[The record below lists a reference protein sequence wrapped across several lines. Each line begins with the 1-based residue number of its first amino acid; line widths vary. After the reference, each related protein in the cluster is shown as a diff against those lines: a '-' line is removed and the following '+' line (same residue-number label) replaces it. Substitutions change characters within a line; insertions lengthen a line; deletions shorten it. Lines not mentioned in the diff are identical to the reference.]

1 MWARVDRG
9 GKVKPYY
16 EHAGITIYHGDCRDV
31 LPQVGRV
38 DLLLTDPP
46 YSVSVAGSVHH
57 GLPGKGS
64 RNLDFFAGD
73 DDWASMTSL
82 VSERISLAQ
91 EHLNETGSAYI
102 WCGHRQFGNLLS
114 IFEGEGYST
123 RFLVWAKECPPP
135 APPNS
140 GWSSGAE
147 LCVYA
152 YKPGRTWN
160 GKWQTNNVLTYD
172 SYRYGQPGKVDH
184 PTQKPLDM
192 IQNLM
197 ALTSS
202 QNALILDPFMGSG
215 TTLVAAKNLGRKA
228 IGIEIEERYCEIAAK
243 RLSQEVLTFPDA
255 SPVTEEQTA

>member
-1 MWARVDRG
+1 MSL
-9 GKVKPYY
+9 YY
-16 EHAGITIYHGDCRDV
+16 DHAGIQIYLGDCREI
-31 LPQVGRV
+31 LPSLPKC
-38 DLLLTDPP
+38 DMLLTDPP
-46 YSVSVAGSVHH
+46 YSVSVSGSVHH
-57 GLPGKGS
+57 GPPGKGS

-82 VSERISLAQ
+82 VSDRISLAQ
-91 EHLNETGSAYI
+91 ENLNETGSAYI

-114 IFEGEGYST
+114 IFEERGYST
-123 RFLVWAKECPPP
+123 RFLVWAKKCPPP

-147 LCVYA
+147 LCIYA

-184 PTQKPLDM
+184 PTQKPIDLFQKL
-192 IQNLM
+192 I
-197 ALTSS
+197 AISS
-202 QNALILDPFMGSG
+202 ADNSLILDPFMGSG

-228 IGIEIEERYCEIAAK
+228 IGIEREEKYCEIAAK
-243 RLSQEVLTFPDA
+243 RLSQEAFDFTSVSADEKV
-255 SPVTEEQTA
+255 S